1 MLIYSV
7 TSQTGADTGAWFH
20 IDKTAEF
27 GIRQISI
34 TLSGTSATI
43 EIYGRIGDGDD
54 EQLIWTGTASEGI
67 SAVVFPQMRVKL
79 SAATAANVDVALDG
93 RGRDLT

>member
-1 MLIYSV
+1 MVLYEIAA
-7 TSQTGADTGAWFH
+7 QTGADTGAWFALRH
-20 IDKTAEF
+20 TVQY

-34 TLSGTSATI
+34 SLSGTSATI
-43 EIYGRIGDGDD
+43 EIYGRIGDGDT

-79 SAATAANVDVALDG
+79 SAATSATVLVSVDADG
-93 RGRDLT
+93 REA